1 MCRICFSSFR
11 RVGVHQE
18 GVFLPLL
25 IKGRRLDEIVQNMKE
40 SWQNLKENWKNM
52 SKKTRNI
59 ILGIAAG
66 TGVIVLIAILAL
78 GLGRKTDY
86 NVLFTGLNQEEAQQI
101 GSLLQTEGIDYRY
114 NASDGTIRVPEAIE
128 ESARVKLL
136 EQGYPKNGFAYGMY
150 LDNTGLMT
158 TESDKKQITL
168 YELQDR
174 LGATIRSFEGV
185 REARVNI
192 AQASERRYVLEDNA
206 GEGASASVVITMM
219 NGSKLTE
226 EKAQAVK
233 NLISHSVRGMN
244 FSEVVVLDGETMM
257 EVAGTEGGST
267 AASTDMLT
275 LTTMLENSIAANV
288 RNVLEKLYGPG
299 SVAVSVKG
307 TMNMEKLI
315 QESTRYTVPEKIDE
329 EDKTGLLQ
337 TEDLTNESSQS
348 VTQEA
353 GGVVGTEADADEPR
367 YVNDDG
373 TGEGTEG
380 YSNES
385 ASRTWLYNELKEQ
398 RQVDPGIL
406 ENASIGVIIL
416 TDNTSVAQAD
426 LYRLVANSAGIPV
439 EEADDRITII
449 RDPGMASQEPVVT
462 PPEGVLG
469 GITAVIPLPILIAII
484 AGLVLLLLLLLI
496 LLLRRGRK
504 KKAEEE
510 EETEGDQLTASDL
523 GLEETAEVSGGELR
537 LDEDDD
543 LSSSEEILNL
553 RMQRSMRLK
562 QNIAEFVDQNPQIA
576 AKLVQSWLRG
586 EEDTDGR
593 NRNANNRK
601 QPK

>member
-1 MCRICFSSFR
+1 M
-11 RVGVHQE
+11 
-18 GVFLPLL
+18 
-25 IKGRRLDEIVQNMKE
+25 DEIVQNMKE
-40 SWQNLKENWKNM
+40 SWQNLKENWKKM

-59 ILGIAAG
+59 ILGIMAG
-66 TGVIVLIAILAL
+66 TLVIILVAVLAL

-86 NVLFTGLNQEEAQQI
+86 SVLFSGLNQEEAQQI
-101 GSLLQTEGIDYRY
+101 GSLLQSEEIDYQY
-114 NASDGTIRVPEAIE
+114 NASDGTIRVSEAVV

-136 EQGYPKNGFAYGMY
+136 EQGYPKSGFAYDMY

-174 LGATIRSFEGV
+174 LGATIRSFDGV

-192 AQASERRYVLEDNA
+192 AQASERRYVLEDN
-206 GEGASASVVITMM
+206 ETQGASASVVITMAD
-219 NGSKLTE
+219 GSTLTE
-226 EKAQAVK
+226 DKAQAVK
-233 NLISHSVRGMN
+233 NLVSHSVRGMN
-244 FSEVVVLDGETMM
+244 FSEVVVLDGKTMM
-257 EVAGTEGGST
+257 EVGGTNGTSSS
-267 AASTDMLT
+267 ATDMVSLT
-275 LTTMLENSIAANV
+275 SMLENSIAGNI
-288 RNVLEKLYGPG
+288 RNVLEKLYGTG

-315 QESTRYTVPEKIDE
+315 QESTRYTVPEKIDD

-337 TEDLTNESSQS
+337 IEDVTNESSQS
-348 VTQEA
+348 YTQEA
-353 GGVVGTEADADEPR
+353 GGVVGTDADADEPR

-373 TGEGTEG
+373 TGDGTDG
-380 YSNES
+380 YSSGS

-406 ENASIGVIIL
+406 EDTSVGIVIL

-439 EEADDRITII
+439 EEANDRITII
-449 RDPGMASQEPVVT
+449 RDPGMSTQEPIVN
-462 PPEGVLG
+462 PPESAF
-469 GITAVIPLPILIAII
+469 GIITTMIPLPLLIAII
-484 AGLVLLLLLLLI
+484 AGLLLLLLLLLI
-496 LLLRRGRK
+496 LLLRRKRK
-504 KKAEEE
+504 KKGEADDEEFE
-510 EETEGDQLTASDL
+510 AGDQLTASDL
-523 GLEETAEVSGGELR
+523 GLEETAEPGAVSG
-537 LDEDDD
+537 LDDDDD
-543 LSSSEEILNL
+543 LNSSEEILNL

-601 QPK
+601 QSK